1 MDDAGSNPEEWDDA
15 SADPDSDEWGDR
27 PDDGRDEPTNEAAVD
42 ESEAA
47 ATAETASEATTAEP
61 ADPAEATET
70 TTPPDSD
77 DASDDADDEFGPD
90 ADEAEVPERYVQVDA
105 FDMPEVAAA
114 DAGSGA
120 IAVATADGRIS
131 LITSGDRRRVAR
143 RDDVVD
149 VAVADRVYALGD
161 TELEAFSHA
170 GSRVWGV
177 DIADGRSVDADPDA
191 DRVYV
196 RTGDGEF
203 VVIEGRTGIEAG
215 RFDQPH
221 AEVAES
227 PAVAAADGR
236 LAVASWSFL
245 TVLDSSGD
253 QLDEQTLSGAV
264 TDVGLLPGR
273 AVVSL
278 KDGQLVGYEGD
289 EQLWGIDGDV
299 SWLADAGVA
308 GLAARVAGSDFA
320 VDADGNRHPMDGVS
334 GTPIAA
340 TPSLDLVC
348 TVGSGTA
355 TVYAA
360 VGRADESV
368 GVRVESE
375 SLRPADPTVVLAFT
389 NEGDRAVEVDATVE
403 AEGADVASST
413 VSATIDA
420 GATQRRR
427 VSLQALSA
435 DEVTV
440 AAAVGEASTEKT
452 LEVQEETTAL
462 HVESVLHGV
471 EDGVLSA
478 AIDVE
483 NDGETSVTGV
493 TVGETPVGTLDPGES
508 ERVPFEQDLPSG
520 AVRVRADGVDPLEA
534 ETSVPATPTGIEIE
548 AESDGFL
555 SVTLH
560 NDTPVAVDDEVTI
573 DGVPDGNGSFSMPV
587 SIPANG
593 AYRLALP
600 VASSGERSV
609 TVETSGGRVSERLS
623 LNRCSL
629 LQDDTGGGVANRAGG
644 GSTDRGVSGSSTGTA
659 AGPRSDRGGGSVP
672 VSMDRQFPSAD
683 PRRGVVFEERLVVSN
698 ESAEPVEF
706 ELRTDDGAY
715 AQRLKVR
722 ANGRAVGTRYH
733 VPLESTLSLPRVEL
747 EHEGRTT
754 SVPATELA
762 VDDGGLVAVIAWGQS
777 AGGDGGELS
786 VTVESDEGTWEVE
799 EAVVGGEP
807 SEQIDAEVTPDSPA
821 HATVATPYTL
831 RDDVAK
837 AFVRARRTDGRSTNG
852 EVQQVNTLVVH
863 DSVVAGDGDRVDDLT
878 VEVEPDSRVER
889 GFGSVF
895 LSVTND
901 GSRPVGGVSIDADGP
916 HVEKAMYADGDDG
929 ETIDPESSIR
939 YLVDLEGVESGDEV
953 VVDAE
958 ISAGEAATR
967 ATVSA
972 VADEEAAVASD
983 DWTLDVETD
992 DSRLPSRLSTQYE

>member
-1 MDDAGSNPEEWDDA
+1 MDDAGSDSEEWGDSPADEDSDA
-15 SADPDSDEWGDR
+15 WGDRAGDGSADPGSEPVDVPGAADVSDEPDATATEEVAQ
-27 PDDGRDEPTNEAAVD
+27 DDGTPD
-42 ESEAA
+42 
-47 ATAETASEATTAEP
+47 ETAHADADGSET
-61 ADPAEATET
+61 DPAEEATV
-70 TTPPDSD
+70 PD
-77 DASDDADDEFGPD
+77 
-90 ADEAEVPERYVQVDA
+90 RYVQVDA

-114 DAGSGA
+114 DAGPGV
-120 IAVATADGRIS
+120 IAVATADGRID
-131 LITSGDRRRVAR
+131 LITSGDRRRVTR
-143 RDDVVD
+143 RDGVID
-149 VAVADRVYALGD
+149 VAVADRVYALTD

-177 DIADGRSVDADPDA
+177 DVTDGRSVDADPED

-203 VVIEGRTGIEAG
+203 VVLEGRTGIEAG
-215 RFDQPH
+215 RFDQPN

-253 QLDEQTLSGAV
+253 LLDEQTLSGAV

-289 EQLWGIDGDV
+289 ERLWGVDGDV
-299 SWLADAGVA
+299 SWLADAGIA
-308 GLAARVAGSDFA
+308 ALAARVAGSDYA
-320 VDADGNRHPMDGVS
+320 VDTDGDRRPLDGVS

-340 TPSLDLVC
+340 TPALDLVC

-360 VGRADESV
+360 VGQGDESV
-368 GVRVESE
+368 GVRIESE
-375 SLRPADPTVVLAFT
+375 SVRPADPTVVLALT

-403 AEGADVASST
+403 SEGAEVASST

-420 GATQRRR
+420 DATQRRR
-427 VSLQALSA
+427 VSLQNLSA
-435 DEVTV
+435 EEVTV
-440 AAAVGEASTEKT
+440 AATAGEASVERT

-462 HVESVLHGV
+462 RVDAVLDGV
-471 EDGVLSA
+471 ENGVLSA
-478 AIDVE
+478 AIEVE
-483 NDGETSVTGV
+483 NEGESSVTGV
-493 TVGETPVGTLDPGES
+493 TVGERTVGTLDPGEA

-520 AVRVRADGVDPLEA
+520 AVAVRADGVDPLEA
-534 ETSVPATPTGIEIE
+534 GTAVPTTPTAIDLE

-555 SVTLH
+555 SVTLR
-560 NDTPVAVDDEVTI
+560 NETPVAVDDEVTVE
-573 DGVPDGNGSFSMPV
+573 GVPDEDGSFSMPV

-600 VASSGERSV
+600 VASPGERSV

-623 LNRCSL
+623 LARCSL
-629 LQDDTGGGVANRAGG
+629 LGEPATGGDAGRTGAGG
-644 GSTDRGVSGSSTGTA
+644 DGRGATRSRGRSSTGSRPV
-659 AGPRSDRGGGSVP
+659 AGGDEAVP
-672 VSMDRQFPSAD
+672 VSMDRQFPSEP

-722 ANGRAVGTRYH
+722 GSGQAVGTRYH

-747 EHEGRTT
+747 EHEGGVASLPETDL
-754 SVPATELA
+754 S
-762 VDDGGLVAVIAWGQS
+762 VDDGGLVATITWRRDDAR
-777 AGGDGGELS
+777 DGGELS
-786 VTVESDEGTWEVE
+786 LSLESDEGTWEVE
-799 EAVVGGEP
+799 DAVVGGERSAP
-807 SEQIDAEVTPDSPA
+807 IDARVGPDSPA
-821 HATVATPYTL
+821 QVTVTTPYTL
-831 RDDVAK
+831 RDEVGK
-837 AFVRARRTDGRSTNG
+837 AFVRARRVDSRAAEGD
-852 EVQQVNTLVVH
+852 VQQINTLVVH
-863 DSVVAGDGDRVDDLT
+863 ESVTDGDDDRVDDLS
-878 VEVEPDSRVER
+878 VEVESDSRVER

-895 LSVTND
+895 LSITND
-901 GSRPVGGVSIDADGP
+901 GSRPVAGVSVDADGS

-929 ETIDPESSIR
+929 ETIAPGSSLR
-939 YLVDLEGVESGDEV
+939 YLVDLEGVEAGEEV

-958 ISAGEAATR
+958 VTAGEAATH

-972 VADEEAAVASD
+972 VADEDGAVESG

-992 DSRLPSRLSTQYE
+992 ESGGPSRLSTQYE